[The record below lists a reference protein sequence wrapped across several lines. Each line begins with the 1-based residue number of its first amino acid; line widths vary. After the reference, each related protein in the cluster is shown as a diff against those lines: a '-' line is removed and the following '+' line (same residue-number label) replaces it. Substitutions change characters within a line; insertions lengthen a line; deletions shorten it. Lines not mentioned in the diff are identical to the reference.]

1 MTRTAYL
8 QKVQRDFDEGRIS
21 VEAYDCAIANAQN
34 FTDDEEP
41 TGGCGYYIGKPYPWD
56 DLYNGIQDEP
66 F

>member
-21 VEAYDCAIANAQN
+21 EKAYDCAIANASE
-34 FTDDEEP
+34 FTEDEPE
-41 TGGCGYYIGKPYPWD
+41 GGYYLGMPYQYD